1 MPKKLG
7 HGGQNGGPMQ
17 IAAASGEVGDGLQ
30 HKANSVMPE
39 VVARCD
45 EMAGSGL
52 KSDQFR

>member
-1 MPKKLG
+1 
-7 HGGQNGGPMQ
+7 MQ

-39 VVARCD
+39 VVPRCD